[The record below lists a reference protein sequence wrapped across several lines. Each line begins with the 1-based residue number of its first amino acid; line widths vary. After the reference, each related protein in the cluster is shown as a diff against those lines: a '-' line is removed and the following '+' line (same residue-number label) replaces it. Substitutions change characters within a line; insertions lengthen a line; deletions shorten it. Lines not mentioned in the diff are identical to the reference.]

1 MGLKGTMGRYFVWAC
16 EKEVTRQAVQEAMT
30 KTTVFQKVQVMRRIK
45 VLKNEEKECTNRLLR
60 AFHDFWFRRIH
71 FTV

>member
-1 MGLKGTMGRYFVWAC
+1 MTARFFVWAC

-60 AFHDFWFRRIH
+60 AFQDFWFRRIH